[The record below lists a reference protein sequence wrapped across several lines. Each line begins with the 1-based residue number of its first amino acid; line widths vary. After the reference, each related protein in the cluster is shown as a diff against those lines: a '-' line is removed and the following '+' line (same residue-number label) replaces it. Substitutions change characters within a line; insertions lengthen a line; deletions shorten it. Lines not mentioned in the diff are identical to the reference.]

1 MNTCVGQ
8 LHVRQLAKGGIRDTD
23 CNNRPYFKHVQ
34 NGHFIR
40 LHLQQVRILHFPRF
54 LDRVRSRH
62 HQQLHRGYH
71 LKTRHDRVGA
81 RQRGNDVSRDFLD
94 RQYRSRGNVKR
105 VASQVCE
112 EIRGFSVADIL
123 VAAATMAISPWLS
136 LSNRRIGSIDDISRG
151 ESRGCS
157 K

>member
-1 MNTCVGQ
+1 MGQ

-23 CNNRPYFKHVQ
+23 CNNRPYFKHGK

-40 LHLQQVRILHFPRF
+40 LHLQQIRILHFPRF
-54 LDRVRSRH
+54 LRGRLSR
-62 HQQLHRGYH
+62 QLKQLYRGYH
-71 LKTRHDRVGA
+71 LKSRHDRVRA

-94 RQYRSRGNVKR
+94 RQHGSRGNVKR
-105 VASQVCE
+105 IATQVCE
-112 EIRGFSVADIL
+112 EIGGISTSDML

-136 LSNRRIGSIDDISRG
+136 LSNRRVGSTDDDSRG
-151 ESRGCS
+151 ESRGWP